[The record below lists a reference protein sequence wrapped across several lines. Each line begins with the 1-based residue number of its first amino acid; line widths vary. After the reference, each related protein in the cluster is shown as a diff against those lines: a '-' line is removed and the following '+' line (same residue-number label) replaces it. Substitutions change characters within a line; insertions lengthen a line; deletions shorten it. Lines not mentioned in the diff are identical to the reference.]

1 MATNITSTA
10 LDFQNIKDKLKTYL
24 ADKDEFTDYD
34 FEGAGLSNI
43 LDVLAYN
50 THFNGLV
57 ANFSLNEAFLN
68 TAQLRSSV
76 VGHAEVLGLTVRSK
90 TSSQVSLKVSLD
102 LSSAATK
109 PDSVDLPA
117 YTSYTTTV
125 DGTSYTFYT
134 IQTYTATNDG
144 SDTYVFV
151 NDDGEESILAYEG
164 ELITKTFYVGE
175 TDDYQVYIIPDPD
188 MDTATAVVDVYDSTS
203 SSSYTRYTELSQA
216 ITVNANTTYYTIREA
231 PNEYFDLQFGDGVT
245 YGKAPAVGSKIV
257 VKYLRA
263 SGDGANGSSSFS
275 ASSDITIDSID
286 YNQTVVTLSKSTAGA
301 DKQSIESIR
310 QNAPIAFAAQQ
321 RLVTPLDYEGLI
333 QSKFTSVRSV
343 KAWGGQDNIP
353 LDYGKMFI
361 SLQFDDD
368 VSSASQTT
376 VKANIRTQLTDK
388 LSIGSI
394 TPEFVD
400 PENAYLEP
408 TVVFEYDPDLTG
420 LTAGNMESRV
430 KTKVINYINQN
441 LNTFGKVFRR
451 SVLLADIDEMDNAI
465 LSSKMDIKVQ
475 LRLSPTFG
483 STAYAYEL
491 KFPTPI
497 ALPDDVNH
505 IIKSENFV
513 HSTGVTAFIQNT
525 LKTSTLELV
534 NSTTGTVIAN
544 NVGSYKNTT
553 GVVSI
558 NSLSPL
564 SVPSGNTYIKFSATP
579 ANQSV
584 VRPLRNYILKVDD
597 NKTVASAMKDD
608 QNTKVTL

>member
-10 LDFQNIKDKLKTYL
+10 LDFQNIKEKLKTYL
-24 ADKDEFTDYD
+24 ANQDEFSDYD

-50 THFNGLV
+50 THFNGLI
-57 ANFSLNEAFLN
+57 ANFALNEAFLN

-102 LSSAATK
+102 LSSAVTK
-109 PDSVDLPA
+109 PDSIDLPA

-134 IQTYTATNDG
+134 IQKYTATDDG
-144 SDTYVFV
+144 TGVYVFV

-164 ELITKTFYVGE
+164 EIVTKTFYVGE
-175 TDDYQVYIIPDPD
+175 TDDYQVYVIPDVN
-188 MDTATAVVDVYDSTS
+188 MDTATAVVDVYDSTT
-203 SSSYTRYTELSQA
+203 SSSYTTYTELSQA
-216 ITVNANTTYYTIREA
+216 ITVNSTSTYYTIREA
-231 PNEYFDLQFGDGVT
+231 PNGFFDLQFGDGVT
-245 YGKAPAVGSKIV
+245 FGKAPAVGSKIV

-263 SGDGANGSSSFS
+263 GGAAANGSSSFS
-275 ASSDITIDSID
+275 SSSDITVDSID
-286 YNQTVVTLSKSTAGA
+286 YTQTVVTLSKSTAGA
-301 DKQSIESIR
+301 EKQSIESVR

-343 KAWGGQDNIP
+343 KAWGGEDNIP

-368 VSSASQTT
+368 VTEASKTT
-376 VKANIRTQLTDK
+376 VKANIQTQLTDN

-400 PENAYLEP
+400 PENVYLEP
-408 TVVFEYDPDLTG
+408 TVIFEYDPDLTG
-420 LTAGNMESRV
+420 LTAGNMENRV
-430 KTKVINYINQN
+430 KTKIVNYV
-441 LNTFGKVFRR
+441 NTNMNIFGKVFRR
-451 SVLLADIDEMDNAI
+451 SILLADIDEMDNAL
-465 LSSKMDIKVQ
+465 LSSKMDLKVQ
-475 LRLSPTFG
+475 LRLTPTFG
-483 STAYAYEL
+483 STAYAYDL
-491 KFPTPI
+491 KFPVPI
-497 ALPDDVNH
+497 ALPDDVNY
-505 IIKSENFV
+505 IIRSENFV
-513 HSTGVTAFIQNT
+513 HSDGTTAYIRNK
-525 LKTSTLELV
+525 LKTSNLQLI
-534 NSTTGTVIAN
+534 NATTGAVISDN
-544 NVGSYKNTT
+544 IGSYKNTN

-558 NSLSPL
+558 SSLSPL
-564 SVPSGNTYIKFSATP
+564 SVLSGNTYIKFSATP

-584 VRPLRNYILKVDD
+584 IRPLRNYIIKIDAQ
-597 NKTVASAMKDD
+597 KTVAAALKDD
-608 QNTKVTL
+608 QNTKVSL

>member
-76 VGHAEVLGLTVRSK
+76 VGHAEVLGLSVRSK

-310 QNAPIAFAAQQ
+310 QNAPIAFASQQ

-483 STAYAYEL
+483 STVYAYEL

>member
-10 LDFQNIKDKLKTYL
+10 LDFQNIKEKLKTYL
-24 ADKDEFTDYD
+24 ANQDEFSDYD

-50 THFNGLV
+50 THFNGLI
-57 ANFSLNEAFLN
+57 ANFALNEAFLN

-102 LSSAATK
+102 LSSAVTK
-109 PDSVDLPA
+109 PDSIDLPA

-134 IQTYTATNDG
+134 IQKYTATDDG
-144 SDTYVFV
+144 TGVYVFV

-164 ELITKTFYVGE
+164 EIVTKTFYVGE
-175 TDDYQVYIIPDPD
+175 TDDYQVYVIPDVN
-188 MDTATAVVDVYDSTS
+188 MDTATAVVDVYDSTT
-203 SSSYTRYTELSQA
+203 SSSYTTYTELSQA
-216 ITVNANTTYYTIREA
+216 ITVSSTSTYYTIREA
-231 PNEYFDLQFGDGVT
+231 PNGFFDLQFGDGVT
-245 YGKAPAVGSKIV
+245 FGKAPAVGSKIV

-263 SGDGANGSSSFS
+263 SGAAANGSSSFS
-275 ASSDITIDSID
+275 ASSDITVDSID
-286 YNQTVVTLSKSTAGA
+286 YTQTVVTLSKSTAGA
-301 DKQSIESIR
+301 EKQSIESVR

-343 KAWGGQDNIP
+343 KAWGGEDNIP

-368 VSSASQTT
+368 VTEASKTT
-376 VKANIRTQLTDK
+376 VKANIQTQLTDN

-400 PENAYLEP
+400 PENVYLEP
-408 TVVFEYDPDLTG
+408 TVIFEYDPDLTG
-420 LTAGNMESRV
+420 LTAGNMENRV
-430 KTKVINYINQN
+430 KTKVVNYVNTN
-441 LNTFGKVFRR
+441 MNTFRKVFRR
-451 SVLLADIDEMDNAI
+451 SILLADIDEMDNAL
-465 LSSKMDIKVQ
+465 LSSKMDLKVQ
-475 LRLSPTFG
+475 LRLTPTFG
-483 STAYAYEL
+483 STAYAYDL
-491 KFPTPI
+491 KFPVPI
-497 ALPDDVNH
+497 ALPDDVNYT
-505 IIKSENFV
+505 ITSENFV
-513 HSTGVTAFIQNT
+513 HSDGTVAFIRNK
-525 LKTSTLELV
+525 LKTANLQLI
-534 NSTTGTVIAN
+534 NATTGAVISDN
-544 NVGSYKNTT
+544 IGSYKNTN

-558 NSLSPL
+558 SSLSPL
-564 SVPSGNTYIKFSATP
+564 SVLSGNTYIKFSATP

-584 VRPLRNYILKVDD
+584 IRPLRNYIIRIDAQ
-597 NKTVASAMKDD
+597 KTVAAALKDD
-608 QNTKVTL
+608 QNTKVSL

>member
-10 LDFQNIKDKLKTYL
+10 LDFQNIKEKLKTYL
-24 ADKDEFTDYD
+24 ANKDEFSDYD

-50 THFNGLV
+50 THFNGLT
-57 ANFSLNEAFLN
+57 ANFALNEAFLN

-102 LSSAATK
+102 LSSAVTK
-109 PDSVDLPA
+109 PDSIDLPA
-117 YTSYTTTV
+117 YTSYTTSV

-134 IQTYTATNDG
+134 IQKYTATDDG
-144 SDTYVFV
+144 TGVYVFV

-164 ELITKTFYVGE
+164 EIVTKTFYVGE
-175 TDDYQVYIIPDPD
+175 TDDYQVYVIPDVN
-188 MDTATAVVDVYDSTS
+188 MDTATAVVDVYDSTT
-203 SSSYTRYTELSQA
+203 SSSYTTYTELSQA
-216 ITVNANTTYYTIREA
+216 ITVNSNSTYYTIREA
-231 PNEYFDLQFGDGVT
+231 PNGFFDLQFGDGVT
-245 YGKAPAVGSKIV
+245 FGKAPTVGSKIV

-263 SGDGANGSSSFS
+263 SGAAANGSSSFS
-275 ASSDITIDSID
+275 ASSDITVDSID
-286 YNQTVVTLSKSTAGA
+286 YTQTVVTLSKSTAGA
-301 DKQSIESIR
+301 EKQSIESVR

-343 KAWGGQDNIP
+343 KAWGGEDNIP

-368 VSSASQTT
+368 VTAASQTT
-376 VKANIRTQLTDK
+376 VKANIQTQLTDN

-400 PENAYLEP
+400 PENVYLEP
-408 TVVFEYDPDLTG
+408 TVIFEYDPDLTG

-430 KTKVINYINQN
+430 KTKVINYVNTN
-441 LNTFGKVFRR
+441 MNTFGKVFRR
-451 SVLLADIDEMDNAI
+451 SILLADIDEMDNAI
-465 LSSKMDIKVQ
+465 LSSKMDLKVQ
-475 LRLSPTFG
+475 LRLTPTFG
-483 STAYAYEL
+483 STAYAYDL
-491 KFPTPI
+491 KFPVPI
-497 ALPDDVNH
+497 ALPDDVNYV
-505 IIKSENFV
+505 IKSENFV
-513 HSTGVTAFIQNT
+513 HSNGAVAFIRNK
-525 LKTSTLELV
+525 LKTSNLQLI
-534 NSTTGTVIAN
+534 NATTGSVIADN
-544 NVGSYKNTT
+544 IGSYKNTN

-558 NSLSPL
+558 SSLSPL
-564 SVPSGNTYIKFSATP
+564 SVSSGNTYIKFSVTP

-584 VRPLRNYILKVDD
+584 IRPLRNYIIKIDPQ
-597 NKTVASAMKDD
+597 KTVAAALKDD
-608 QNTKVTL
+608 QNTKVSL

>member
-24 ADKDEFTDYD
+24 AKQDEFSDYD

-50 THFNGLV
+50 THFNGLI

-102 LSSAATK
+102 LSAAATK
-109 PDSVDLPA
+109 PDSIDLPA
-117 YTSYTTTV
+117 YTSYTATV
-125 DGTSYTFYT
+125 DGTTYTFYT
-134 IQTYTATNDG
+134 IETYTATDDG
-144 SDTYVFV
+144 TGVYVFV

-164 ELITKTFYVGE
+164 EVITKTFYVGE

-188 MDTATAVVDVYDSTS
+188 MDTATAVVDVYDSTT

-231 PNEYFDLQFGDGVT
+231 PNGYFDLQFGDGVT
-245 YGKAPAVGSKIV
+245 FGKAPTVGSKVI
-257 VKYLRA
+257 VKYLRTA
-263 SGDGANGSSSFS
+263 GADANGGSSFS
-275 ASSDITIDSID
+275 ASSDITVNSVN
-286 YNQTVVTLSKSTAGA
+286 YNQTVVTLSKSAGGA
-301 DKQSIESIR
+301 EKQSIESIR
-310 QNAPIAFAAQQ
+310 QNAPIAFASQQ

-333 QSKFTSVRSV
+333 ESKFTSVRSV
-343 KAWGGQDNIP
+343 KAWGGEDNIP

-368 VSSASQTT
+368 VTAASQTT

-400 PENAYLEP
+400 PENVYLEP

-420 LTAGNMESRV
+420 LTAGNMENRV
-430 KTKVINYINQN
+430 RTKVINYV
-441 LNTFGKVFRR
+441 NTNMNAFGKVFRR
-451 SVLLADIDEMDNAI
+451 SILLADIDEMDNAI
-465 LSSKMDIKVQ
+465 LSSKMDLKVQ
-475 LRLSPTFG
+475 LRLTPTFG
-483 STAYAYEL
+483 STAYAYDL
-491 KFPTPI
+491 KFPVPI
-497 ALPDDVNH
+497 ALPDDVNY

-513 HSTGVTAFIQNT
+513 HSNGTTAYIRNK
-525 LKTSTLELV
+525 LKTSNLELI
-534 NSTTGTVIAN
+534 NATTGTVIAD

-558 NSLSPL
+558 SSLAPL
-564 SVPSGNTYIKFSATP
+564 SVPNGNTYIKFSVTP

-584 VRPLRNYILKVDD
+584 IRPLRNYIIKID
-597 NKTVASAMKDD
+597 NGKTVASALKDD
-608 QNTKVTL
+608 QNTKVSL

>member
-10 LDFQNIKDKLKTYL
+10 LDFQNIKSKLKTYL

-50 THFNGLV
+50 THFNGLI

-102 LSSAATK
+102 LASAATK
-109 PDSVDLPA
+109 PDSIDLPPF
-117 YTSYTTTV
+117 TSYTTTV
-125 DGTSYTFYT
+125 DGTAYTFQT

-144 SDTYVFV
+144 NDVYVFV
-151 NDDGEESILAYEG
+151 DDNGEESIIAYEG
-164 ELITKTFYVGE
+164 EQITKTFLVGE
-175 TDDYQVYIIPDPD
+175 TDDYQTYIIPDPD
-188 MDTATAVVDVYDSTS
+188 MDTATAVVDVYDSTTS
-203 SSSYTRYTELSQA
+203 TTFTRYTELSQA
-216 ITVNANTTYYTIREA
+216 ITVNSNTTYYTIREA
-231 PNEYFDLQFGDGVT
+231 PNGLFDLQFGDGVT
-245 YGKAPAVGSKIV
+245 YGKAPAVGSKII

-263 SGDGANGSSSFS
+263 AGADANGSSSFT
-275 ASSDITIDSID
+275 ASSVITVDSIN

-301 DKQSIESIR
+301 DKQSIESVR
-310 QNAPIAFAAQQ
+310 QNAPIAFASQQ

-333 QSKFTSVRSV
+333 KSKFTSVRSV
-343 KAWGGQDNIP
+343 SAWGGQDNIP
-353 LDYGKMFI
+353 LDYGKVFV

-368 VSSASQTT
+368 VSSASQTA

-394 TPEFVD
+394 TPEFIE
-400 PENAYLEP
+400 PENVYLE
-408 TVVFEYDPDLTG
+408 TTTVFEYDPDLTG
-420 LTAGNMESRV
+420 LTAGNMENRV
-430 KTKVINYINQN
+430 KTKVVNHINEN
-441 LNTFGKVFRR
+441 LNIFGKVFRR
-451 SVLLADIDEMDNAI
+451 SILLADIDEMDNAI
-465 LSSKMDIKVQ
+465 LSSKMDVKVQ

-483 STAYAYEL
+483 SAPLAYDL
-491 KFPTPI
+491 RFPVPI

-505 IIKSENFV
+505 TVKSENFV
-513 HSTGVTAFIQNT
+513 HSTGVTAYIQNT
-525 LKTSTLELV
+525 LKTFNLELV
-534 NSTTGTVIAN
+534 NATTGVVIAN
-544 NVGSYKNTT
+544 NIGSYKNST
-553 GVVSI
+553 GVISI

-564 SVPSGNTYIKFSATP
+564 SVPSGETYIKFTVTP
-579 ANQSV
+579 SNQAV
-584 VRPLRNYILKVDD
+584 VRPLRNYILKVDSS
-597 NKTVASAMKDD
+597 KTIASALKDD

>member
-10 LDFQNIKDKLKTYL
+10 LDFQNIKEKLKTYL
-24 ADKDEFTDYD
+24 ANQDEFSDYD

-50 THFNGLV
+50 THFNGLI
-57 ANFSLNEAFLN
+57 ANFALNEAFLN

-102 LSSAATK
+102 LSSAVTK
-109 PDSVDLPA
+109 PDSIDLPA

-134 IQTYTATNDG
+134 IQKYTATDDG
-144 SDTYVFV
+144 TGVYVFV

-164 ELITKTFYVGE
+164 EIVTKTFYVGE
-175 TDDYQVYIIPDPD
+175 TDDYQVYVIPDVN
-188 MDTATAVVDVYDSTS
+188 MDTATAVVDVYDSTT
-203 SSSYTRYTELSQA
+203 SSSYTTYTELSQA
-216 ITVNANTTYYTIREA
+216 ITVNSNSTYYTIREA
-231 PNEYFDLQFGDGVT
+231 PNGFFDLQFGDGVT
-245 YGKAPAVGSKIV
+245 FGKAPTVGSKIV

-263 SGDGANGSSSFS
+263 GGAAANGSSSFS
-275 ASSDITIDSID
+275 ASSDITVDSID
-286 YNQTVVTLSKSTAGA
+286 YTQTVVTLSKSTAGA
-301 DKQSIESIR
+301 EKQSIESVR

-343 KAWGGQDNIP
+343 KAWGGEDNIP

-368 VSSASQTT
+368 VTEASKTT
-376 VKANIRTQLTDK
+376 VKANIQTQLTNN

-400 PENAYLEP
+400 PENVYLEP
-408 TVVFEYDPDLTG
+408 TVIFEYDPDLTG
-420 LTAGNMESRV
+420 LTAGNMENRV
-430 KTKVINYINQN
+430 KTKVINYVNTN
-441 LNTFGKVFRR
+441 MNTFGKVFRR
-451 SVLLADIDEMDNAI
+451 SILLADIDEMDNAL
-465 LSSKMDIKVQ
+465 LSSKMDLKVQ
-475 LRLSPTFG
+475 LRLTPTFG
-483 STAYAYEL
+483 STAYAYDL
-491 KFPTPI
+491 KFPVPI
-497 ALPDDVNH
+497 ALPDDVNY
-505 IIKSENFV
+505 IIRSENFV
-513 HSTGVTAFIQNT
+513 HSDGTTAYIRNK
-525 LKTSTLELV
+525 LKTSNLQLI
-534 NSTTGTVIAN
+534 NATTGAIISDN
-544 NVGSYKNTT
+544 IGSYKNTN

-558 NSLSPL
+558 SSLSPL
-564 SVPSGNTYIKFSATP
+564 SVLSGNTYIKFSATP

-584 VRPLRNYILKVDD
+584 IRPLRNYIIKIDSQ
-597 NKTVASAMKDD
+597 KTVAAALKDD
-608 QNTKVTL
+608 QNTKVSL

>member
-10 LDFQNIKDKLKTYL
+10 LDFQNIKEKLKTYL
-24 ADKDEFTDYD
+24 ADKDEFSDYD

-50 THFNGLV
+50 THFNGLT
-57 ANFSLNEAFLN
+57 ANFALNEAFLN

-102 LSSAATK
+102 LSSAVTK
-109 PDSVDLPA
+109 PDSIDLPA
-117 YTSYTTTV
+117 YTSYTTSV

-134 IQTYTATNDG
+134 IQKYTATDDG
-144 SDTYVFV
+144 TGVYVFV

-164 ELITKTFYVGE
+164 EIVTKTFYVGE
-175 TDDYQVYIIPDPD
+175 TDDYQVYVIPDVN
-188 MDTATAVVDVYDSTS
+188 MDTATAVVDVYDSTT
-203 SSSYTRYTELSQA
+203 SSSYTTYTELSQA
-216 ITVNANTTYYTIREA
+216 ITVNSNSTYYTIREA
-231 PNEYFDLQFGDGVT
+231 PNGFFDLQFGDGVT
-245 YGKAPAVGSKIV
+245 FGKAPTVGSKIV

-263 SGDGANGSSSFS
+263 SGGGANGSSSFS
-275 ASSDITIDSID
+275 ASSDITVDSID
-286 YNQTVVTLSKSTAGA
+286 YTQTVVTLSKSTAGA
-301 DKQSIESIR
+301 EKQSIESVR

-343 KAWGGQDNIP
+343 KAWGGEDNIP

-368 VSSASQTT
+368 VTAASQTT
-376 VKANIRTQLTDK
+376 VKANIQTQLTDN

-400 PENAYLEP
+400 PENVYLEP
-408 TVVFEYDPDLTG
+408 TVIFEYDPDLTG

-430 KTKVINYINQN
+430 KTKVINYVNTN
-441 LNTFGKVFRR
+441 MNTFGKVFRR
-451 SVLLADIDEMDNAI
+451 SILLADIDEMDNAI
-465 LSSKMDIKVQ
+465 LSSKMDLKVQ
-475 LRLSPTFG
+475 LRLTPTFG
-483 STAYAYEL
+483 STAYAYDL
-491 KFPTPI
+491 KFPVPI
-497 ALPDDVNH
+497 ALPDDVNYV
-505 IIKSENFV
+505 IKSENFV
-513 HSTGVTAFIQNT
+513 HSNGTVAFIRNK
-525 LKTSTLELV
+525 LKTSNLQLI
-534 NSTTGTVIAN
+534 NATTGSVIADN
-544 NVGSYKNTT
+544 IGSYKNTN

-558 NSLSPL
+558 SSLSPL
-564 SVPSGNTYIKFSATP
+564 SVSSGNTYIKFSVTP

-584 VRPLRNYILKVDD
+584 IRPLRNYIIKIDPQ
-597 NKTVASAMKDD
+597 KTVAAALKDD
-608 QNTKVTL
+608 QNTKVSL

>member
-10 LDFQNIKDKLKTYL
+10 LDFQNIKEKLKTYL
-24 ADKDEFTDYD
+24 ANKDEFSDYD

-50 THFNGLV
+50 THFNGLI
-57 ANFSLNEAFLN
+57 ANFALNEAFLN

-102 LSSAATK
+102 LSSAVTK
-109 PDSVDLPA
+109 PDSIDLPA

-134 IQTYTATNDG
+134 IQKYTATDDG
-144 SDTYVFV
+144 TGVYVFV

-164 ELITKTFYVGE
+164 EIVTKTFYVGE
-175 TDDYQVYIIPDPD
+175 TDDYQIYVIPDVN
-188 MDTATAVVDVYDSTS
+188 MDTATAVVDVYDSTT
-203 SSSYTRYTELSQA
+203 SSSYTTYTELSQA
-216 ITVNANTTYYTIREA
+216 ITVNSTSTYYTIREA
-231 PNEYFDLQFGDGVT
+231 PNGFFDLQFGDGVT
-245 YGKAPAVGSKIV
+245 FGKAPAVGSKIV

-263 SGDGANGSSSFS
+263 SGAAANGSSSFS
-275 ASSDITIDSID
+275 ASSDITVDSID
-286 YNQTVVTLSKSTAGA
+286 YTQTVVTLSKSTAGA
-301 DKQSIESIR
+301 EKQSIESVR

-343 KAWGGQDNIP
+343 KAWGGEDNIP

-368 VSSASQTT
+368 VTEASKIT
-376 VKANIRTQLTDK
+376 VKANIQTQLTNN

-400 PENAYLEP
+400 PENVYLEP
-408 TVVFEYDPDLTG
+408 TVIFEYDPDLTG
-420 LTAGNMESRV
+420 LTAGNMENRV
-430 KTKVINYINQN
+430 KTKVINYVNTN
-441 LNTFGKVFRR
+441 MNTFGKVFRR
-451 SVLLADIDEMDNAI
+451 SILLADIDEMDNAL
-465 LSSKMDIKVQ
+465 LSSKMDLKVQ
-475 LRLSPTFG
+475 LRLTPTFG
-483 STAYAYEL
+483 STAYAYDL
-491 KFPTPI
+491 KFPVPI
-497 ALPDDVNH
+497 ALPDDVNY
-505 IIKSENFV
+505 IIRSENFV
-513 HSTGVTAFIQNT
+513 HSDGTTAYIRNK
-525 LKTSTLELV
+525 LKTSNLQLI
-534 NSTTGTVIAN
+534 NATTGAIISDN
-544 NVGSYKNTT
+544 IGSYKNTN

-558 NSLSPL
+558 SSLSPL
-564 SVPSGNTYIKFSATP
+564 SVLSGNTYIKFSATP

-584 VRPLRNYILKVDD
+584 IRPLRNYIIKIDSQ
-597 NKTVASAMKDD
+597 KTVAAALKDD
-608 QNTKVTL
+608 QNTKVSL

>member
-10 LDFQNIKDKLKTYL
+10 LDFQNIKEKLKTYL
-24 ADKDEFTDYD
+24 ANKDEFSDYD

-50 THFNGLV
+50 THFNGLT
-57 ANFSLNEAFLN
+57 ANFALNEAFLN

-102 LSSAATK
+102 LSSAVTK
-109 PDSVDLPA
+109 PDSIDLPA
-117 YTSYTTTV
+117 YTSYTTSV

-134 IQTYTATNDG
+134 IQKYTATDDG
-144 SDTYVFV
+144 TGVYVFV

-164 ELITKTFYVGE
+164 EIVTKTFYVGE
-175 TDDYQVYIIPDPD
+175 TDDYQVYVIPDVN
-188 MDTATAVVDVYDSTS
+188 MDTATAVVDVYDSTT
-203 SSSYTRYTELSQA
+203 SSSYTTYTELSQA
-216 ITVNANTTYYTIREA
+216 ITVNSNSTYYTIREA
-231 PNEYFDLQFGDGVT
+231 PNGFFDLQFGDGVT
-245 YGKAPAVGSKIV
+245 FGKAPTVGSKIV

-263 SGDGANGSSSFS
+263 SGADANGSSSFS
-275 ASSDITIDSID
+275 ASSDITVDSID
-286 YNQTVVTLSKSTAGA
+286 YTQTVVTLSKSTAGA
-301 DKQSIESIR
+301 EKQSIESVR

-343 KAWGGQDNIP
+343 KAWGGEDNIP

-368 VSSASQTT
+368 VTAASQTT
-376 VKANIRTQLTDK
+376 VKANIQTQLTDN

-400 PENAYLEP
+400 PENVYLEP
-408 TVVFEYDPDLTG
+408 TVIFEYDPDLTG

-430 KTKVINYINQN
+430 KTKVINYVNTN
-441 LNTFGKVFRR
+441 MNTFGKVFRR
-451 SVLLADIDEMDNAI
+451 SILLADIDEMDNAI
-465 LSSKMDIKVQ
+465 LSSKMDLKVQ
-475 LRLSPTFG
+475 LRLTPTFG
-483 STAYAYEL
+483 STAYAYDL
-491 KFPTPI
+491 KFPVPI
-497 ALPDDVNH
+497 ALPDDVNYV
-505 IIKSENFV
+505 IKSENFV
-513 HSTGVTAFIQNT
+513 HSNGAVAFIRNK
-525 LKTSTLELV
+525 LKTSNLQLI
-534 NSTTGTVIAN
+534 NATTGSVIADN
-544 NVGSYKNTT
+544 IGSYKNTN

-558 NSLSPL
+558 SSLSPL
-564 SVPSGNTYIKFSATP
+564 SVSSGNTYIKFSVTP

-584 VRPLRNYILKVDD
+584 IRPLRNYIIKIDPQ
-597 NKTVASAMKDD
+597 KTVAAALKDD
-608 QNTKVTL
+608 QNTKVSL